1 MLCNLCGIETNCIY
15 TMSKYG
21 FICGDCYR
29 KTRNSN
35 EGQLKQR
42 EEVLK
47 MRRKYGLDIKE

>member
-1 MLCNLCGIETNCIY
+1 
-15 TMSKYG
+15 MSKYG